1 MSPHEHGLET
11 GSISTSHPM
20 LTPDVSELPLD
31 RNRFTRITRFFGGVI
46 LHLILWDIV
55 VRRVASSWVLRSRP
69 QRWRNISR
77 QFRHLALDMGGV
89 LIKLGQFLSSRVD
102 VLPPEITDELQGLQ
116 DEVTPVPTAAI
127 FLVLRQELGDL
138 TQRFAEIEPDP
149 LAAASLGQTYRA
161 RLIAPDGTYGDRVVI
176 KVQRPNIDLIV
187 RTDLE
192 ALRVVARWVMRYKP
206 IRRRADVPA
215 LLEEFARTLW
225 EELDYVAEADNAEK
239 FQRVFANDPGVYIPH
254 IYREHCTGKVL
265 VLENVENIK
274 LTDTAALDAADIDRK
289 AVAERLLDVYFHQI
303 FKEGFFHADPHPG
316 NLFIK
321 PLPRPEPDDGLSPTP
336 FQMIFIDFGMV
347 GHVEAL
353 TGENLRKVLVSLSQK
368 DARGMTE
375 AFQDLGFLLPG
386 ADLERITQAMAKL
399 LDQLWGRNLLDLAQP
414 DPREIAEFSR
424 EFRDLLFD
432 FPIQIP
438 QDFIYLGRALG
449 ILSGMSSLLDP
460 TINPWY
466 QVEKYAKEF
475 ISQRQ
480 TQQLGWEVIRHWLQ
494 LFISLPPQVER
505 VLSAAERGRI
515 QIQFAPNQAL
525 EQRLDRLEKKI
536 GRLNWSV
543 LGAAAML
550 SATLFYLFRRKE
562 K

>member
-1 MSPHEHGLET
+1 MRTATETSPT
-11 GSISTSHPM
+11 TTQPI
-20 LTPDVSELPLD
+20 D
-31 RNRFTRITRFFGGVI
+31 RQRFGQITRFFCGVI

-55 VRRVASSWVLRSRP
+55 GRRIFRRWVLGSRP

-77 QFRHLALDMGGV
+77 RFRHLALDMGGV

-116 DEVTPVPTAAI
+116 DEVTPVPTEAI
-127 FLVLRQELGDL
+127 TVILMQELGNL
-138 TQRFAEIEPDP
+138 AERFAEIEPDP

-161 RLIAPDGTYGDRVVI
+161 RLLNPDGTPGANVVI
-176 KVQRPNIDLIV
+176 KVQRPNIDNIV

-192 ALRVVARWVMRYKP
+192 ALRVVAGWVMRYKP
-206 IRRRADVPA
+206 ISRRADVPA

-225 EELDYVAEADNAEK
+225 EELDYVAEADNAER
-239 FQRVFANDPGVYIPH
+239 FQRMFANHSGVYIPH
-254 IYREHCTGKVL
+254 IHREHCTGKVL

-274 LTDTAALDAADIDRK
+274 LTDLAALDSAGIDRK
-289 AVAERLLDVYFHQI
+289 EVAERLLDVYFHQI

-316 NLFIK
+316 NLFIR
-321 PLPRPEPDDGLSPTP
+321 PLAPPDEDEPTP
-336 FQMIFIDFGMV
+336 FQLIFIDFGMV

-353 TGENLRKVLVSLSQK
+353 MGENLRKLLISVSQK
-368 DARGMTE
+368 DARGLTE
-375 AFQDLGFLLPG
+375 AYQDLGFFLPT
-386 ADLERITQAMAKL
+386 ADLDRIAQAQAKL

-414 DPREIAEFSR
+414 DPREVAEFGR
-424 EFRDLLFD
+424 EFRDLLYD

-460 TINPWY
+460 TINPWR
-466 QVEKYAKEF
+466 QVEKYAQEF

-480 TQQLGWEVIRHWLQ
+480 TQQLGWDIVRRWVQ
-494 LFISLPPQVER
+494 LLIGLPPQVDR

-515 QIQFAPNQAL
+515 QIQFAPNKELDKRL
-525 EQRLDRLEKKI
+525 ERLEKRV
-536 GRLNWSV
+536 GWLNWSV
-543 LGAAAML
+543 LGAAAMV
-550 SATLFYLFRRKE
+550 SATLLYLFRRQQP
-562 K
+562 